1 MSSWI
6 EILESLSGGSG
17 VARRLDA
24 GEMLF
29 TTGDPVR
36 SLFVVETGQLRLLRH
51 TQHCVTLTLHV
62 ALGGRGVRRG
72 LAVLTDLS
80 L

>member
-1 MSSWI
+1 MSTLT

-36 SLFVVETGQLRLLRH
+36 VVSRKWWKIRK
-51 TQHCVTLTLHV
+51 V
-62 ALGGRGVRRG
+62 A
-72 LAVLTDLS
+72 
-80 L
+80 